1 MHDDNLLQQLVDD
14 IDTAKQL
21 LELIE
26 HELAALAER
35 NLAELEIILTKK
47 QPLLALLGQHGVE
60 RSRMLTERQ
69 LSNDRSGLEAFAS
82 ISSQGDAILARSSEL
97 EALLQDCQAA
107 NERNGRMIRANQGAV
122 GSLLTIL
129 QGSNETPDLY
139 NRRGAT
145 AKSSQHR
152 PLSQA

>member
-1 MHDDNLLQQLVDD
+1 MHDENLLQQLVDD

-107 NERNGRMIRANQGAV
+107 NERNGRLIRANQGAV
-122 GSLLTIL
+122 GSLLAIL

-145 AKSSQHR
+145 ARSSQHR

>member
-1 MHDDNLLQQLVDD
+1 MHDENLLQQLVDD

-107 NERNGRMIRANQGAV
+107 NERNGRLIRANQGAV
-122 GSLLTIL
+122 GSLLAIL

-139 NRRGAT
+139 TRRGAT
-145 AKSSQHR
+145 ARSSQHR

>member
-1 MHDDNLLQQLVDD
+1 MHDENLLQQLVDD

-26 HELAALAER
+26 HELAALGER

-107 NERNGRMIRANQGAV
+107 NERNGRLIRANQGAV

-145 AKSSQHR
+145 ARSSQHR

>member
-107 NERNGRMIRANQGAV
+107 NERNGRLIRANQGAV
-122 GSLLTIL
+122 GSLLAIL

>member
-1 MHDDNLLQQLVDD
+1 MHDENLLQQLVDD

-35 NLAELEIILTKK
+35 NLAELEVILTKK

-97 EALLQDCQAA
+97 EALLQNCQAA
-107 NERNGRMIRANQGAV
+107 NERNGRLIRANQGAV
-122 GSLLTIL
+122 GSLLAIL

>member
-14 IDTAKQL
+14 IDTAQQL

-107 NERNGRMIRANQGAV
+107 NERNGRLIRANQGAV
-122 GSLLTIL
+122 GSLLAIL

>member
-1 MHDDNLLQQLVDD
+1 MHDENLLQQLVDD

>member
-1 MHDDNLLQQLVDD
+1 MHDENLLQQLVDD
-14 IDTAKQL
+14 INTAKQL

-107 NERNGRMIRANQGAV
+107 NERNGRLIRANQGAV
-122 GSLLTIL
+122 GSLLAIL

>member
-107 NERNGRMIRANQGAV
+107 NERNGRLIRANQGAV

>member
-14 IDTAKQL
+14 IDTAQQL

-60 RSRMLTERQ
+60 RSRMLTEHQ

-97 EALLQDCQAA
+97 EALLQNCQAA
-107 NERNGRMIRANQGAV
+107 NERNGRLIRANQGAV

-145 AKSSQHR
+145 ARSSQHR

>member
-21 LELIE
+21 LELVE

-107 NERNGRMIRANQGAV
+107 NERNGRLIRANQGAV

-145 AKSSQHR
+145 ARSSQHR

>member
-14 IDTAKQL
+14 IDTAQQL

-107 NERNGRMIRANQGAV
+107 NERNGRLIRANQGAV
-122 GSLLTIL
+122 GSLLAIL

-145 AKSSQHR
+145 ARSSQHR

>member
-1 MHDDNLLQQLVDD
+1 MHDENLLQQLVDD

-60 RSRMLTERQ
+60 RSRMLTKRQ

-107 NERNGRMIRANQGAV
+107 NERNGRLIRANQGAV
-122 GSLLTIL
+122 GSLLAIL

>member
-107 NERNGRMIRANQGAV
+107 NERNGRLIRANQGAV

-145 AKSSQHR
+145 ARSSQHR

>member
-1 MHDDNLLQQLVDD
+1 MHDENLLQQLVDD

-107 NERNGRMIRANQGAV
+107 NERNGRLIRANQGAV
-122 GSLLTIL
+122 GSLLAIL

-145 AKSSQHR
+145 ASSQHR

>member
-1 MHDDNLLQQLVDD
+1 MHDDNLLQQLVYD

-107 NERNGRMIRANQGAV
+107 NERNGRLIRANQGAV

-145 AKSSQHR
+145 ARSSQHR

>member
-1 MHDDNLLQQLVDD
+1 MHDENLLQQLVDD

-26 HELAALAER
+26 LELAALAER

-107 NERNGRMIRANQGAV
+107 NERNGRLIRANQGAV

-145 AKSSQHR
+145 ARSSQHR

>member
-14 IDTAKQL
+14 IDTAQQL

-107 NERNGRMIRANQGAV
+107 NERNGRLIRANQGAV

-145 AKSSQHR
+145 ARSSQHR

>member
-1 MHDDNLLQQLVDD
+1 MHDENLLQQLVDD

-69 LSNDRSGLEAFAS
+69 LSYDRSGLEAFAS

-107 NERNGRMIRANQGAV
+107 NERNGRLIRANQGAV
-122 GSLLTIL
+122 GSLLAIL

-145 AKSSQHR
+145 ARSSQHR

>member
-1 MHDDNLLQQLVDD
+1 MHDENLLQQLVDD

-21 LELIE
+21 LGLIE

-107 NERNGRMIRANQGAV
+107 NERNGRLIRANQGAV

-145 AKSSQHR
+145 ARSSQHR

>member
-21 LELIE
+21 LELVE

-107 NERNGRMIRANQGAV
+107 NERNGRLIRANQGAV
-122 GSLLTIL
+122 GSLLAIL

-145 AKSSQHR
+145 ARSSQHR

>member
-1 MHDDNLLQQLVDD
+1 MHDENLLQQLVDD

-107 NERNGRMIRANQGAV
+107 NERNGRLIRANQGAV

-145 AKSSQHR
+145 ARSSQHR

>member
-1 MHDDNLLQQLVDD
+1 MHDENLLQQLVDD

-107 NERNGRMIRANQGAV
+107 NERNGRLIRANQGAV

>member
-107 NERNGRMIRANQGAV
+107 NERNGRLIRANQGAV
-122 GSLLTIL
+122 GSLLAIL
-129 QGSNETPDLY
+129 QDSNETPDLY

>member
-1 MHDDNLLQQLVDD
+1 MHDENLLQQLVDD

-60 RSRMLTERQ
+60 RSRMLTEHQ

-107 NERNGRMIRANQGAV
+107 NERNGRLIRANQGAV
-122 GSLLTIL
+122 GSLLAIL

>member
-1 MHDDNLLQQLVDD
+1 MHNDNLLQQLVDD

-107 NERNGRMIRANQGAV
+107 NERNGRLIRANQGAV
-122 GSLLTIL
+122 GSLLAIL

>member
-1 MHDDNLLQQLVDD
+1 MHDENLLQQLVDD

-35 NLAELEIILTKK
+35 NLAGLEIILTKK

-60 RSRMLTERQ
+60 RSRMLTKRQ

-107 NERNGRMIRANQGAV
+107 NERNGRLIRANQGAV
-122 GSLLTIL
+122 GSLLAIL

>member
-1 MHDDNLLQQLVDD
+1 MHDENLLQQLVDD

-35 NLAELEIILTKK
+35 NLAELEFILTKK

-107 NERNGRMIRANQGAV
+107 NERNGRLIRANQGAV
-122 GSLLTIL
+122 GSLLAIL

-145 AKSSQHR
+145 ARSSQHR

>member
-107 NERNGRMIRANQGAV
+107 NERNGRLIRANQGAV
-122 GSLLTIL
+122 GSLLAIL

-145 AKSSQHR
+145 ARSSQHR

>member
-1 MHDDNLLQQLVDD
+1 MHDENLLQQLVDD

-107 NERNGRMIRANQGAV
+107 NERNGRLIRANQGAV
-122 GSLLTIL
+122 GSLLAIL